1 MHAQKTLS
9 IAAVLLAGALAL
21 TGCGN
26 DSSTNSSNNG
36 GAGTGASVS
45 TGHNKA
51 DTTFAQ
57 EMIPHHGQAI
67 DMAKMAKTQASSA
80 EVKALAADIEAAQG
94 PEIAKMTGWLKAWG
108 EDVPSTDMAGMPG
121 MDHGS
126 DQDMPG
132 MMTSDEMKQLGN
144 AHGADFDQMF
154 LQMMI
159 KHHEGALEMAKTE
172 KAQGANPQAVKLAE
186 SIEASQT
193 AEIAKMRQMLKS

>member
-1 MHAQKTLS
+1 MRAKKTIS
-9 IAAVLLAGALAL
+9 IASVLLAGALTL

-36 GAGTGASVS
+36 ASAGASVS

-51 DTTFAQ
+51 DATFAQ

-67 DMAKMAKTQASSA
+67 DMAKMAKAQASSA
-80 EVKALAADIEAAQG
+80 EVKTLAAEIEAAQG

-126 DQDMPG
+126 DQIMPG
-132 MMTSDEMKQLGN
+132 MMTNDDMKQLGN
-144 AHGADFDQMF
+144 AHGTDFDQMF

-172 KAQGANPQAVKLAE
+172 KAQGKNPQAVKLAE

-193 AEIAKMRQMLKS
+193 AEIAKMRRMLKS

>member
-1 MHAQKTLS
+1 MHAKKSLS
-9 IAAVLLAGALAL
+9 IASVLLAGALTL

-26 DSSTNSSNNG
+26 DSSTNASNNG
-36 GAGTGASVS
+36 GASAGASVS
-45 TGHNKA
+45 TGHNNA
-51 DTTFAQ
+51 DTRFAQ

-67 DMAKMAKTQASSA
+67 DMARMAKTQASSA
-80 EVKALAADIEAAQG
+80 EVKTLAVDIEAAQG

-108 EDVPSTDMAGMPG
+108 EDVPSTDMADMHG

-126 DQDMPG
+126 DQSMPG
-132 MMTSDEMKQLGN
+132 MMTNDEMNQLSR

-172 KAQGANPQAVKLAE
+172 IAQGKNPQAVKLAE
-186 SIEASQT
+186 GIKTSQT
-193 AEIAKMRQMLKS
+193 AEISKMRQMLES